1 MRERHVTREHYQAVE
16 RGEMTPEALKR
27 LFREHVLELC
37 PVCDGELEAYAD
49 SKRLHDLTL
58 RIVVAL
64 LELIEGAVGR
74 LDEEARVQ
82 LAELMRLPAEERQ
95 GRVARARKRFRN
107 PILAD
112 LLIEA
117 SRQQVFAD
125 PREAAGLARL
135 AFEVALR
142 IECPPSADADVAHE
156 PMTRALAYQA
166 NALRAGGDPR
176 AADRPMSMA
185 LENLGK
191 ITTPGVQ
198 AEIVKLAASLRRAQR
213 RFEDAHRLIDLSIQL
228 DHESDEQ
235 HGAGEKMLVKSQI
248 HYDEG
253 RLGEAITIAQA
264 ALGRLDPCR
273 DERSRLFAEHTLL
286 CYLVEAGLFEQARQR
301 FEELASVY
309 ERFEDDTPTRLRRW
323 WLEGKIAQGTGA
335 PELAE
340 SRLAAARD
348 GFLAHG
354 NGYDAALASLDLAL
368 LYEEQGRLD
377 ELQELADAIL
387 PIFRSQDVHREAAA
401 ALALFV
407 KAASRKAARRPLIER
422 LAAYLRQARQDETLR
437 FEPPG

>member
-1 MRERHVTREHYQAVE
+1 MKERHVTREHYHAVE

-27 LFREHVLELC
+27 LFREHALELC

-49 SKRLHDLTL
+49 SKRVHDLTL
-58 RIVVAL
+58 RIAVAL
-64 LELIEGAVGR
+64 LELIEGAFDR
-74 LDEEARVQ
+74 LEEEARAQ

-107 PILAD
+107 PLLAD
-112 LLIEA
+112 LLVEA
-117 SRQQVFAD
+117 SRQRVFAD
-125 PREAAGLARL
+125 PREAAALAGL

-142 IECPPSADADVAHE
+142 IECPPSADVDVAHE
-156 PMTRALAYQA
+156 PMTRALAHQA

-176 AADRPMSMA
+176 AADRPMGMA

-191 ITTPGVQ
+191 IADPGVQ
-198 AEIVKLAASLRRAQR
+198 AEIVNLAASLRRAQR
-213 RFEDAHRLIDLSIQL
+213 RFADAHRLIDLSIQL
-228 DHESDEQ
+228 DHEAGEQ

-248 HYDEG
+248 YYYEG
-253 RLGEAITIAQA
+253 RLGEAITTAQA
-264 ALGRLDPCR
+264 ALGRLDPRR
-273 DERSRLFAEHTLL
+273 DERSHLCAEHALL
-286 CYLVEAGLFEQARQR
+286 CYLADAGLFEQARQR
-301 FEELASVY
+301 FEEMESAY
-309 ERFEDDTPTRLRRW
+309 ERFDDDPTMRLRRW

-335 PELAE
+335 IELAE

-377 ELQELADAIL
+377 ELQELAEAIL

-407 KAASRKAARRPLIER
+407 KAASRKAARRPLIET